1 MDAME
6 RIDQTIEDL
15 ADRIYDINSSLKKM
29 REFANVLYDRK
40 LDMIVKGASTAEIN
54 ESIAKEWS
62 MFIKTTGGQ
71 YGEGEGVPLS
81 SHTNNLIGRGGI

>member
-40 LDMIVKGASTAEIN
+40 LDMIVKGASTAEID

-62 MFIKTTGGQ
+62 MFIKKL
-71 YGEGEGVPLS
+71 EDNMAKEKVC
-81 SHTNNLIGRGGI
+81 R